1 MFPRVESR
9 RGKPLGAAR
18 LGQCPAG
25 ASISQTSP
33 RTEPIGCGLLVLV
46 SVTVQTVQTEQG
58 ACEGGVPGKVR
69 AA

>member
-1 MFPRVESR
+1 MFPHVESR

-18 LGQCPAG
+18 LGQCPARD
-25 ASISQTSP
+25 SISQTSP
-33 RTEPIGCGLLVLV
+33 RTEPIGCGLLILA
-46 SVTVQTVQTEQG
+46 SVTVQTEQG